1 MKIAVIGGGAAGM
14 MAALTAAEADAE
26 VELLEAGTVPGKKIL
41 STGNGRCNLTNLALD
56 PSLYQ
61 GSLRRHASLLLREF
75 GVQETLDFFEKIG
88 IPTVAAGS
96 ARGNDAWV
104 YPSCKEAS
112 AVRMALEME
121 CERRKVRIRKEF
133 RAVSLKK
140 KQGGRFEITSD
151 NGQTVGADRVILAAG
166 GKAFPKSGSDGSGYA
181 LAVSL
186 GHHLVSPLPAL
197 GPVVSSAPYGKKLAG
212 LRAEALLSLQVDE
225 AETAR
230 EYGEVQFTDY
240 GLSGIPV
247 FQLSGRIARELAADH
262 RVTLVLD
269 LLPGKTE
276 QEIVLDLAERRLRR
290 RERESGTLLLGLVPS
305 KMVPVLFQE
314 SGIPLHVPCSAIPQ
328 EGLAHLAELLT
339 SLPFPIASVRDFD
352 ACQVTSGGI
361 PATEVSL
368 NLESIKCVGLFFAGE
383 ILDLD
388 GPCGGYNLQW
398 AWTSGYAAGKA
409 ASRETE

>member
-14 MAALTAAEADAE
+14 MAALTAAGSGAA
-26 VELLEAGTVPGKKIL
+26 VEILEAGPVPGKKIL

-56 PSLYQ
+56 PGLYQ
-61 GSLRRHASLLLREF
+61 GSFRRHASLLLKEF
-75 GVQETLDFFEKIG
+75 GVQDTLDFFRGIG
-88 IPTVAAGS
+88 IPTIAAGS

-121 CERRKVRIRKEF
+121 CEHRGVTIRKEA

-140 KQGGRFEITSD
+140 QGGRFLIGLENLPSAE
-151 NGQTVGADRVILAAG
+151 ADRVILAAG

-181 LAVSL
+181 LAACF
-186 GHHLVSPLPAL
+186 GHQIVSPLPAL
-197 GPVVSSAPYGKKLAG
+197 GPVVCPDPLGKSLSG
-212 LRAEALLSLQVDE
+212 VRAEGLLSLQADGE
-225 AETAR
+225 ETAQ

-247 FQLSGRIARELAADH
+247 FQLSGRIARELAAGHD
-262 RVTLVLD
+262 VTLVLD
-269 LLPGKTE
+269 LLPDRTE
-276 QEIVLDLAERRLRR
+276 QEILMDLAERRLHRK
-290 RERESGTLLLGLVPS
+290 ERESGTLLLGLVPS
-305 KMVPVLFQE
+305 RMVPVLFRK
-314 SGIPLHVPCSAIPQ
+314 SGIPLHIPCREISQ
-328 EGLAHLAELLT
+328 GSLRRLAEVLT
-339 SLPFPIASVRDFD
+339 TLAFPIADVKDFD

-368 NLESIKCVGLFFAGE
+368 NLESIKCVGLYFAGE

-398 AWTSGYAAGKA
+398 AWTSGYAAGRA
-409 ASRETE
+409 AARTEE

>member
-1 MKIAVIGGGAAGM
+1 MNIAVIGGGASGM
-14 MAALTAAEADAE
+14 MAALTAAENGAE
-26 VELLEAGTVPGKKIL
+26 VEILEGGTVLGKKIL
-41 STGNGRCNLTNLALD
+41 ATGNGRCNLTNLSLD
-56 PSLYQ
+56 PSFYQ
-61 GSLRRHASLLLREF
+61 GSCRRHASLLLREF
-75 GVQETLDFFEKIG
+75 GVQDTLDFFESIG

-104 YPSCKEAS
+104 YPSCKEAA

-121 CERRKVRIRKEF
+121 CERRGVRIRKEC

-140 KQGGRFEITSD
+140 QNGRFMIGLE
-151 NGQTVGADRVILAAG
+151 NGSSAEADRVILTTG
-166 GKAFPKSGSDGSGYA
+166 GKAFPKSGSDGGGYA
-181 LAVSL
+181 LAAGF
-186 GHHLVSPLPAL
+186 GHQIVSPLPAL
-197 GPVVSSAPYGKKLAG
+197 GPVFSSNPYTKNLSG
-212 LRAEALLSLQVDE
+212 LRAEALLSLQVDGE
-225 AETAR
+225 ETAQ

-262 RVTLVLD
+262 GVMLVLD
-269 LLPGKTE
+269 LLPDKTE
-276 QEIVLDLAERRLRR
+276 QEILMDLAERRLRR

-314 SGIPLHVPCSAIPQ
+314 SGIPLHIPCRDISQ
-328 EGLAHLAELLT
+328 SGLMRLAEILT
-339 SLPFPIASVRDFD
+339 SFAFHVSGVKDFD
-352 ACQVTSGGI
+352 SCQVTSGGI

-368 NLESIKCVGLFFAGE
+368 NLESIKCRGLYFAGE

-398 AWTSGYAAGKA
+398 AWTSGFAAGKA
-409 ASRETE
+409 AGKPEE

>member
-1 MKIAVIGGGAAGM
+1 MKIAVIGGGASGQ
-14 MAALTAAEADAE
+14 MAALTAAGSGAE
-26 VELLEAGTVPGKKIL
+26 TVILEAGTVPGRKIL

-56 PSLYQ
+56 PALYQ
-61 GSLRRHASLLLREF
+61 GSCRRHASLLLREF
-75 GVQETLDFFEKIG
+75 GVQDTLDFFDGIG

-104 YPSCKEAS
+104 YPSCREAS

-121 CERRKVRIRKEF
+121 CERRNVRIRKEA

-140 KQGGRFEITSD
+140 QTGRFLIGLE
-151 NGQTVGADRVILAAG
+151 NGSAEEADRVILTTG

-181 LAVSL
+181 LAASF
-186 GHHLVSPLPAL
+186 GHQIVTPLPAL
-197 GPVVSSAPYGKKLAG
+197 GPVISSSPYTKNLSG
-212 LRAEALLSLQVDE
+212 LRAEALLSLQADDTE
-225 AETAR
+225 IAR

-269 LLPGKTE
+269 LLPDKTE
-276 QEIVLDLAERRLRR
+276 QDIRMDLAERKLRR
-290 RERESGTLLLGLVPS
+290 RDRESGTLLLGLVPS

-314 SGIPLHVPCSAIPQ
+314 SGIPLHVPCREISQ
-328 EGLAHLAELLT
+328 NGLTRLAELLT
-339 SLPFPIASVRDFD
+339 AFAFPIGGVKDFD

-368 NLESIKCVGLFFAGE
+368 NLESIKCVGLYFAGE

-409 ASRETE
+409 AAKTAE